1 VVIPCY
7 NLGAFVGEAVES
19 VLAQTYQD
27 FEILVVDDGSTDPAT
42 IGVLDAF
49 DRPKTTVFRTPNGGL
64 AAARNFLVARARGEY
79 LCALDADDRL
89 HPEYL
94 ARTVA
99 ALDRDASIG
108 FVSTRMQMFG
118 AETREWPYDT
128 RCDLATL
135 LCHDPVHCAALVRRS
150 TVLAV
155 GGYDEQM
162 RHQGNE
168 DWDLWI
174 GIAESGLTGV
184 ILDQVLFFYRQR
196 EGSMSRACTRGD
208 AHLDSVA
215 HIVRKHE
222 PSYRAHL
229 AEVSRWKDASLADLE
244 TRNAT
249 LEAGV
254 AATTATIQRLRDELA
269 TLARRLDQAEAPA
282 AATPDARLAR
292 VEAELHEHR
301 ARLAA
306 AEAAHQAASAE
317 ANALRAS
324 ASWRVTAPLRA
335 LYDVL
340 VASRGS
346 R

>member
-42 IGVLDAF
+42 VAVLDSL
-49 DRPKTTVFRTPNGGL
+49 DRPRTTVFRTANRGVM
-64 AAARNFLVARARGEY
+64 AARNFLLAKARGEY
-79 LCALDADDRL
+79 LCAVDADDYL

-99 ALDRDASIG
+99 VLERDPSIG
-108 FVSTRMQMFG
+108 FVSTRMHMFG
-118 AETREWPYDT
+118 IEERDWPDDT
-128 RCDLATL
+128 RCDLETL
-135 LCHDPVHCAALVRRS
+135 LCHCPVHCAALVRRS
-150 TVLAV
+150 AV
-155 GGYDEQM
+155 VAAGGYDEGM
-162 RHQGNE
+162 AHQGNE

-174 GIAESGLTGV
+174 GIAESGLGGA
-184 ILDQVLFFYRQR
+184 ILDEVLYFYRQR
-196 EGSMSRACTRGD
+196 PGSLSRTATRGD
-208 AHLDSVA
+208 AHLDSVE

-269 TLARRLDQAEAPA
+269 TLTRRLDHAEGPA
-282 AATPDARLAR
+282 TAAPDARLSR

-317 ANALRAS
+317 ANALRTS

-340 VASRGS
+340 VASRGN